1 MQKRQVRISKFL
13 SLILRHKPEKIG
25 LTLDEAGWAV
35 VDDLL
40 QACRDHGFPL
50 TLTELETVVAENDK
64 ARFSFTP
71 DRSRIRANQGHSTAV
86 NLGYEPVAP
95 PDYLFHGTTERFW
108 PAIQVEGLLKRSR
121 HHVHLSLDMETARR
135 VGARHGRPLI
145 LRVDSGAM
153 QRNGHLFYQ
162 SANGVWL
169 TDAVPPRYLTLV
181 AE

>member
-40 QACRDHGFPL
+40 QACRNHG
-50 TLTELETVVAENDK
+50 
-64 ARFSFTP
+64 S
-71 DRSRIRANQGHSTAV
+71 
-86 NLGYEPVAP
+86 
-95 PDYLFHGTTERFW
+95 
-108 PAIQVEGLLKRSR
+108 
-121 HHVHLSLDMETARR
+121 
-135 VGARHGRPLI
+135 PLI

-153 QRNGHLFYQ
+153 QRDGHLFHQ
-162 SANGVWL
+162 SANDVWL
-169 TDAVPPRYLTLV
+169 TDAVPSRYLTLV